1 MTKVNSE
8 KSPKELT
15 RKHSGNV
22 EKGKSTN
29 KILRYGIIAAI
40 VVVVGL
46 ITYTILNNT
55 VLKDSR
61 PVAKVGNT
69 TITVKQFTDRV
80 SYERYLN
87 IQTFQTYA
95 SSGFAS
101 ILQAQLL
108 GLQNQLDDYVN
119 FGNTILNTMVGEA
132 ALVQKAQS
140 MGITVTDAEVDA
152 AIQSSFKYYPNGT
165 PTAIIPS
172 PTITSYPTSTLSA
185 LQSTLTYHTPIPM
198 IPTRAPSATP
208 VPSSTIETSVNA
220 TPGDRSSTSTPEPM
234 ATKIPATVTSTNAPT
249 ATEYTANSYQNL
261 YATVIAN
268 YETNASFSE
277 SELRQHVSTILYE
290 RKIYDKLAA
299 QVLPEQDMVWA
310 RHILVAT
317 QQQADEIETSL
328 KKGGNWT
335 DLAAQYSLDASNNAY
350 SGDLGW
356 FARGVMPKA
365 VEDVAWSL
373 SVGATSDPV
382 KSDAGYH
389 IIQVLGHEQRQLTAD
404 EMTTVQKSIY
414 KAFIESAKAEYGVK
428 KYDIWASVV
437 PQFPSIQAQYR
448 VATTPTPLP

>member
-1 MTKVNSE
+1 MTQVNSE
-8 KSPKELT
+8 KSPKESA
-15 RKHSGNV
+15 RKHVTKV
-22 EKGKSTN
+22 EKRKSPN
-29 KILRYGIIAAI
+29 KLLRYVIIAVI
-40 VVVVGL
+40 VVAVGL
-46 ITYTILNNT
+46 ITYAILNNT

-61 PVAKVGNT
+61 PVAKVGKT
-69 TITVKQFTDRV
+69 TITVKQFVDRV

-95 SSGFAS
+95 SSGFAA
-101 ILQAQLL
+101 ILQDQLN

-119 FGNTILNTMVGEA
+119 FGSTILNTMVGEA

-152 AIQSSFKYYPNGT
+152 AIQSSFKYFPGGT
-165 PTAIIPS
+165 PTAIIPT
-172 PTITSYPTSTLSA
+172 PTITYYPTSTLSA
-185 LQSTLTYHTPIPM
+185 LQRTLTMHTPIPM

-208 VPSSTIETSVNA
+208 IPSQAAEVTLEA
-220 TPGDRSSTSTPEPM
+220 TPGDGSPTSTPAPT
-234 ATKIPATVTSTNAPT
+234 ATKIPATATSTITPT
-249 ATEYTANSYQNL
+249 ATEYTAKSYQNL

-277 SELRQHVSTILYE
+277 SELRLHVYTILFE

-328 KKGGNWT
+328 KNGGNWT
-335 DLAAQYSLDASNNAY
+335 DLAAKYSTDTSNNAY

-356 FARGVMPKA
+356 FAKGVMAKA
-365 VEDVAWSL
+365 FEDAAWSMN
-373 SVGATSDPV
+373 VGATSDPV
-382 KSDAGYH
+382 KTDDGYH
-389 IIQVLGHEQRQLTAD
+389 IIQVLGHEKRQLTAD
-404 EMTTVQKSIY
+404 EMTTVQKAVY
-414 KAFIESAKAEYGVK
+414 KAFIESAKTEYGVK

-437 PQFPSIQAQYR
+437 PQSPSIAAQYR
-448 VATTPTPLP
+448 IAITPTPIP